1 MVSLGHAE
9 GVPDDPAAW
18 AMLGAIDRW
27 SDWVYRRVDSVSLLP
42 GDQGCLRHSIDCIP
56 IAEPRLAYDVRERES
71 ESFTGL
77 RGLVMVPLAFIK
89 KGPLRGLDTLGPDGT
104 PMPVM
109 ESGEVHRMVTEM
121 VMIALTHAG
130 VRADE
135 AVRAVILRIVDPLGT
150 VSVDAVSRLCSTG
163 IWAGD
168 RLWPEATVIPGT
180 LIYLI
185 ETLVTNTPLIGLLPS
200 ESAGKR
206 QVLKLSY
213 LWSVA
218 PRRRGEGL
226 RLVLASFGG
235 SSLEL
240 RVPLFM
246 NVGARSHLFEFQAP
260 AQLCVERIDVSRMVP
275 PLSADGRSIA
285 MARILVRVPV
295 YGLRATAMV
304 ATGITSAEFF
314 ASLQLLQDR
323 GNSWGGGVGALFLS
337 SSAVFIGLLGFRQET
352 SFVSRIL
359 LPLRGGIVGSALLL
373 LALAGCAAASV
384 GTDVIRIFIESGL
397 AVSVFVF
404 VAMLLLPLLGRE
416 RKRKH
421 SRL

>member
-1 MVSLGHAE
+1 M
-9 GVPDDPAAW
+9 
-18 AMLGAIDRW
+18 
-27 SDWVYRRVDSVSLLP
+27 
-42 GDQGCLRHSIDCIP
+42 
-56 IAEPRLAYDVRERES
+56 RERES